1 MKRTLLLGYQWLTAL
16 SDSGTGIMLLF
27 VPEFTLRM
35 MGVHAPADAIVYIS
49 YIGAFVFSV
58 GMACLYG
65 VRLLARQCN
74 PVRLETVWLITAIAR
89 AMVAAY
95 VATSVLTLRLDP
107 GWIGVAVFD
116 GACAVLQVA
125 GVRKGW
131 LRATSR

>member
-16 SDSGTGIMLLF
+16 SDAGTGIMLLLA
-27 VPEFTLRM
+27 PEFTLRM
-35 MGVHAPADAIVYIS
+35 MGVQAPADAIVYIS

-58 GMACLYG
+58 GLACLYG
-65 VRLLARQCN
+65 VRLLTRRCE

-95 VATSVLTLRLDP
+95 VASSVATLRLEP
-107 GWIGVAVFD
+107 GWIGVALFD
-116 GACAVLQVA
+116 GACAVVQGV

-131 LRATSR
+131 LRASCQ